1 MSDADDILDFEKPE
15 EAVEAEP
22 KSIQLTDEEGVST
35 SWFQAVRITVS
46 SKNFTIFLVTAWIY
60 SSLQVV
66 NRYFPLYLRD
76 VGLTYVLVAV
86 LVSLLTGISLI
97 GEFVSGYLADNY
109 DRRKL
114 ASVTMAINGVGYFI
128 IAFSGDILIMA
139 IGFMMFGI
147 ASFTSKGG
155 TAYIMEQIDRR
166 HGGVAVSLFTLG
178 TVFGLIP
185 LFVVGV
191 LLNFGIEFLSVMSTM
206 FMISGIAYMICAFI
220 RIMWLDSTDPGKR
233 AVKSDNVVRD
243 FISENIRSIKLLA
256 RVFPVFIAVF
266 CIDALSDT
274 FYGFANLYYVNETLG
289 FGINDINLMLLLTL
303 TFSIPLTLYLGRLFD
318 KYGGKKLTLMVY
330 SVMPIAIGLLIVAQN
345 VPYIAPV
352 SWLAAADSIYP
363 GLSVLFSLAFIAT
376 AIKSINDVL
385 WMSVINTYIQKSLP
399 RQDLGKMLS
408 LTAVFV
414 LTIVTVGQI
423 PAGVIYELFRGIP
436 LLFMALAL
444 NFVILYILA
453 VRSIEPRVSVEEL
466 EQELEHNL

>member
-1 MSDADDILDFEKPE
+1 MADVDEIIEVDEIK
-15 EAVEAEP
+15 EAEKTEVDT
-22 KSIQLTDEEGVST
+22 KSIVVNEGAST
-35 SWFQAVRITVS
+35 SWFEAVRQTMS
-46 SKNFTIFLVTAWIY
+46 NKNFTIFLFTAWIY
-60 SSLQVV
+60 SSIQVV

-76 VGLTYVLVAV
+76 VGLTYVLVGV
-86 LVSLLTGISLI
+86 FVSLITGVSLI

-114 ASVTMAINGVGYFI
+114 ASITMAVNGIGYFI

-166 HGGVAVSLFTLG
+166 HGGVAISLFTLG
-178 TVFGLIP
+178 TVFGLFP
-185 LFVVGV
+185 LFAVGI
-191 LLNFGIEFLSVMSTM
+191 LLNFGMEFIPVMSTM
-206 FMISGIAYMICAFI
+206 FMMSGIAYMICAFI
-220 RIMWLDSTDPGKR
+220 RIKWLDSTDPGKR
-233 AVKSDNVVRD
+233 ALKSDNVIRD
-243 FISENIRSIKLLA
+243 FFYENIRSIKLLA

-289 FGINDINLMLLLTL
+289 FGIGDINLMLLLTL
-303 TFSIPLTLYLGRLFD
+303 TFSIPLTLYLGRFFD
-318 KYGGKKLTLMVY
+318 KHGGKRLTLVVY
-330 SVMPIAIGLLIVAQN
+330 SVMPIAIGLLVVAQN
-345 VPYIAPV
+345 VPYIAPL
-352 SWLAAADSIYP
+352 SWLEVADSIYP

-408 LTAVFV
+408 LTTVFV
-414 LTIVTVGQI
+414 LLIVTVGQI
-423 PAGVIYELFRGIP
+423 PAGVIYELFRGVP

-444 NFVILYILA
+444 NFVILYVLA
-453 VRSIEPRVSVEEL
+453 VKSIEPRISVDEL
-466 EQELEHNL
+466 ERELAQKS